1 MPRFYDFFNI
11 PVRMPHHLAA
21 ALPPGTPPPTGAGA
35 TGSHGVF
42 ITPQSIVTFPV
53 ASFVVGLIWKV
64 IGFLYAP
71 LAGNNWV
78 VLVISLLIA
87 FLIWLIAISDPAST
101 ATARDKQIGF
111 VIAFINGVYL
121 FGATVGITK
130 VLNV

>member
-11 PVRMPHHLAA
+11 PIRPPHHLAT
-21 ALPPGTPPPTGAGA
+21 ALPPGTPTPTGAGP
-35 TGSHGVF
+35 TGSQGVF

-71 LAGNNWV
+71 LAGNNWL

>member
-1 MPRFYDFFNI
+1 
-11 PVRMPHHLAA
+11 
-21 ALPPGTPPPTGAGA
+21 
-35 TGSHGVF
+35 
-42 ITPQSIVTFPV
+42 VTFPV

-71 LAGNNWV
+71 LAGNNWL

>member
-1 MPRFYDFFNI
+1 
-11 PVRMPHHLAA
+11 LAA
-21 ALPPGTPPPTGAGA
+21 ALPPGTPTPTRAGA
-35 TGSHGVF
+35 TGSQGVF